1 MSVRHDSI
9 NDEETVPKHP
19 PTNMSKLHLHD
30 AASKHRK
37 TLTFDVSHVKFLL
50 HVFWML
56 YMCNKGHLMS
66 PTFKKLTFLSRQKF
80 HIFSVF
86 LLPWPRLVV
95 LETEINLLIF
105 ESLILQPQF
114 SLFICTS
121 NKPSK
126 QAAKALEFEKKIL
139 VTKFQ
144 RLNLSAI
151 WRSSNLA
158 SKVLAAININM
169 QWKHKQ
175 QK

>member
-1 MSVRHDSI
+1 
-9 NDEETVPKHP
+9 
-19 PTNMSKLHLHD
+19 
-30 AASKHRK
+30 
-37 TLTFDVSHVKFLL
+37 
-50 HVFWML
+50 ML

-151 WRSSNLA
+151 CRSSNSA

-175 QK
+175 QKEFLCKSSLTKSSTDWGVWRTILCQLASASINFAVYIFNSMDTHKG